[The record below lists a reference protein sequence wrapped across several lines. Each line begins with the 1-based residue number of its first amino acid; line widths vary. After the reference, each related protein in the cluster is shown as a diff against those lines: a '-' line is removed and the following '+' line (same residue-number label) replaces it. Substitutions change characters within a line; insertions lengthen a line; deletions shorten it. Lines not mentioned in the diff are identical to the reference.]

1 MINLLL
7 RTVILY
13 FLTLLAMKAM
23 GKRQLGQ
30 LQPFELVVILI
41 ISEMA
46 SLAMQS
52 SDAALANSI
61 IPVVALTLLQIGISI
76 ANLKSE
82 KFRALFCGRPV
93 MIIAKGKLQ
102 EANMVKLRMN
112 LNDLEELA
120 RAQGYFDI
128 SGIENAVM
136 ETNGQLSIMPRS
148 DKRPLETGDVLR
160 HVPAEQMGM
169 LLILDGHVNQVGLT
183 ACGRDEHW
191 LAEQLRK
198 NHIAGAAAV
207 FAAGLD
213 EQGRF
218 FWQKKAQRRNTDD

>member
-52 SDAALANSI
+52 SNAALANSI

-102 EANMVKLRMN
+102 EANMIKLRMN

>member
-52 SDAALANSI
+52 SNAALANSI

>member
-52 SDAALANSI
+52 SNAALANSI

-82 KFRALFCGRPV
+82 KFS
-93 MIIAKGKLQ
+93 
-102 EANMVKLRMN
+102 
-112 LNDLEELA
+112 
-120 RAQGYFDI
+120 I
-128 SGIENAVM
+128 SAPNSS
-136 ETNGQLSIMPRS
+136 LS
-148 DKRPLETGDVLR
+148 
-160 HVPAEQMGM
+160 
-169 LLILDGHVNQVGLT
+169 
-183 ACGRDEHW
+183 
-191 LAEQLRK
+191 
-198 NHIAGAAAV
+198 
-207 FAAGLD
+207 
-213 EQGRF
+213 
-218 FWQKKAQRRNTDD
+218 

>member
-52 SDAALANSI
+52 SNAALANSI

-198 NHIAGAAAV
+198 NHIAGTAAV

>member
-52 SDAALANSI
+52 SNAALANSI

-218 FWQKKAQRRNTDD
+218 FWQKKAQRRNTDG